1 MPCCI
6 PSPSPSSINDNNSY
20 TKYDSVDDL
29 LSLSDEMVP
38 TAGFFKDKE
47 TINFLLDR
55 AKGDEE
61 LNMAMIENAY
71 LITNKNDIY
80 MRNPYVTLIDK
91 VNIVAIKSL
100 NLLHK
105 KISEGSEIHIKAGEL
120 LNKVIINHFIG
131 TASDL
136 KKDDINIDNWVNRN
150 PLTKALK
157 FCIKDNHGQPDI
169 NAVISERVI
178 QYYQSIKNGASF
190 LDCDP
195 EVLTNRLLFNIFNF
209 QTQIVPYANEKGFF
223 SELTASGDKQI
234 FNKRAC
240 IALPNYA

>member
-1 MPCCI
+1 MLCCI
-6 PSPSPSSINDNNSY
+6 PSPPSINDNNSY
-20 TKYDSVDDL
+20 TKYDSMDDF
-29 LSLSDEMVP
+29 LSLSDEIVP

-55 AKGDEE
+55 AKGDEKF
-61 LNMAMIENAY
+61 NMAMIENAY
-71 LITNKNDIY
+71 LITNKNDTY
-80 MRNPYVTLIDK
+80 MRNPYVDLIDK
-91 VNIVAIKSL
+91 VNISAINSL
-100 NLLHK
+100 NILQK
-105 KISEGSEIHIKAGEL
+105 KIDEGSDIYIKAGEL

-136 KKDDINIDNWVNRN
+136 KIDDINIDNWVNRN

-157 FCIKDNHGQPDI
+157 FCIKDNHGQADI

-178 QYYQSIKNGASF
+178 QYYQSIKNGVSF

-209 QTQIVPYANEKGFF
+209 QTQITPYANEKGYF
-223 SELTASGDKQI
+223 SEWTANGDKQI

>member
-20 TKYDSVDDL
+20 IKYDSVDDL

-47 TINFLLDR
+47 TINLLLDR

-105 KISEGSEIHIKAGEL
+105 K
-120 LNKVIINHFIG
+120 
-131 TASDL
+131 
-136 KKDDINIDNWVNRN
+136 
-150 PLTKALK
+150 
-157 FCIKDNHGQPDI
+157 
-169 NAVISERVI
+169 
-178 QYYQSIKNGASF
+178 
-190 LDCDP
+190 
-195 EVLTNRLLFNIFNF
+195 
-209 QTQIVPYANEKGFF
+209 
-223 SELTASGDKQI
+223 
-234 FNKRAC
+234 
-240 IALPNYA
+240 

>member
-6 PSPSPSSINDNNSY
+6 PSPSPSPSSINDNNSY

-105 KISEGSEIHIKAGEL
+105 K
-120 LNKVIINHFIG
+120 
-131 TASDL
+131 
-136 KKDDINIDNWVNRN
+136 
-150 PLTKALK
+150 
-157 FCIKDNHGQPDI
+157 
-169 NAVISERVI
+169 
-178 QYYQSIKNGASF
+178 
-190 LDCDP
+190 
-195 EVLTNRLLFNIFNF
+195 
-209 QTQIVPYANEKGFF
+209 
-223 SELTASGDKQI
+223 
-234 FNKRAC
+234 
-240 IALPNYA
+240 